1 MADPIENPLQ
11 LTLGLTPAK
20 RLDKALAAVVPEGVT
35 LSRSRLQTLIEAGA
49 VRPEGGAPVL
59 TPKAK
64 VLAGQVW
71 LVEMPEVVDIEAM
84 PEDIPVDVVFEDEHL
99 IVVNKPAGMVV
110 HPAPGSETGTLVNAL
125 LHHCGD
131 SLSGIGGAKRPG
143 IVHRIDK
150 DTSGLLVVAKTD
162 ETHQGLAAMFAA
174 HDMERHY
181 LALVW
186 GAPSGADPRLA
197 GVKGVTFEAG
207 SVIRISGNIARH
219 KHDRKR
225 MAVVVDA
232 GRHAITRTRIIEA
245 FGPSEKPVAALTD
258 CWLETGRTHQI
269 RVHMTYAGH
278 ALVGDP
284 VYGSRRAIQ
293 KKAIRPEAA
302 EALRAFPRQAL
313 HAATLGF
320 VHPVTGETLE
330 FKAPL
335 PEDFETIMKELRK
348 G

>member
-1 MADPIENPLQ
+1 V
-11 LTLGLTPAK
+11 LGDTPAK
-20 RLDKALAAVVPEGVT
+20 RFDKALAAVVPEGVA
-35 LSRSRLQTLIEAGA
+35 LSRSRIQNLIEAGA
-49 VRPEGGAPVL
+49 IRQENGDVALSTKTKTAP
-59 TPKAK
+59 
-64 VLAGQVW
+64 GQVW
-71 LVEMPEVVDIEAM
+71 LVDMPEVVEIEAL
-84 PEDIPVDVVFEDEHL
+84 PEDIPVDVVFEDDHL

-162 ETHQGLAAMFAA
+162 AAHHGLSKMFAN

-186 GAPSGADPRLA
+186 SAPSAADPRLA
-197 GVKGVTFEAG
+197 GVKGVSFEPG
-207 SVIRISGNIARH
+207 GVIRISGNIARH
-219 KHDRKR
+219 KTDRKR

-232 GRHAITRTRIIEA
+232 GRHAITRTRVVEV
-245 FGPSEKPVAALTD
+245 FGPSERPVAALTD

-284 VYGSRRAIQ
+284 VYGSRRAIP
-293 KKAIRPEAA
+293 KKAITADAA
-302 EALRAFPRQAL
+302 DALRGFKRQAL

-320 VHPVTGETLE
+320 VHPITKEKLE
-330 FKAPL
+330 FKADL
-335 PEDFETIMKELRK
+335 PPDIDAVLQTLRLGK
-348 G
+348 QSL